1 MNLVELRA
9 YAIAGKIDE
18 LNLISMEGGI
28 YLLEARMHGAAY
40 PLSDAHDQMFNLR
53 SVEHARQILHD
64 FPTLPFNL
72 VHTLVHD
79 EMCGLVSN
87 AEENLKVQLAFQS
100 AWHH

>member
-1 MNLVELRA
+1 MNFVELRA

-40 PLSDAHDQMFNLR
+40 PLSDARGEMFHLR
-53 SVEHARQILHD
+53 SVEHAREVLHD
-64 FPTLPFNL
+64 FPSLSFNL
-72 VHTLVHD
+72 VHTSVHD
-79 EMCGLVSN
+79 EMCGLVSGV
-87 AEENLKVQLAFQS
+87 EESLKVPIAFRS

>member
-1 MNLVELRA
+1 MNLQELNA

-40 PLSDAHDQMFNLR
+40 PLSDAHGKAFPVR
-53 SVEHARQILHD
+53 SVEHARDLLHA

-72 VHTLVHD
+72 VHTSVHD
-79 EMCGLVSN
+79 EMCGLSAS
-87 AEENLKVQLAFQS
+87 AEECLKVPI
-100 AWHH
+100 AWQH